1 MSDLRVNIIK
11 YPTEEDWLIVKNN
24 ALVTMGKHSEKLPD
38 EAWKIKILKSEHS
51 PIRSLQYIWEWE
63 NLPSWV
69 SVHFVRHKI
78 GIEHFVKSQ
87 RNDRQEDYDR
97 KKAPQDYPVIHKCV
111 ANAQAIINISRVR
124 LCNKA
129 SPETKYA
136 WVAFI
141 QELFK
146 YSYELAQL
154 CAPTCIYRNGICSE
168 FESCGYNKTAI
179 YKKQQEAY
187 LNLLQGEIMT

>member
-63 NLPSWV
+63 NLPYYIAM
-69 SVHFVRHKI
+69 HFRTHNI
-78 GIEHFVKSQ
+78 GILHFISTQ
-87 RNDRQEDYDR
+87 RNDRQEQYDR
-97 KKAPQDYPVIHKCV
+97 RKAPQDSPVTHKCV
-111 ANAQAIINISRVR
+111 ANAQAIINISKVR
-124 LCNKA
+124 MCHK
-129 SPETKYA
+129 STKETRDA
-136 WVAFI
+136 WILFLE
-141 QELFK
+141 ELFK

-154 CAPTCIYRNGICSE
+154 CAANCIYRNGICPE